1 MNFRQVHLDFHTGPH
16 IPGVGS
22 KFDKKQFQAALKAGH
37 VNSITLFSKCHHG
50 FSYHPSEHN
59 DTHPSLTFDLL
70 AAQIEAA
77 HEIGVKTP
85 VYISGG
91 LDENYARKNPEH
103 RLRFFQANADEWM
116 IYDDFTEA
124 KYHNLCMNTPYL
136 DVLAEEVKEVCRNY
150 DADGIF
156 IDIVGV
162 RPCTCSYCIKE
173 MFARGMNPAKYE
185 DALKLGEETYAKYCK
200 TMREAIDSVKPGLP
214 LFHNG
219 GHIRQGRRDLAFC
232 NSHLELESL
241 PTGGWGY
248 DHFPYSAKYVEN
260 LGMQYLGM
268 TGKFHYT
275 WGEFGGFKHPN
286 ALRYEVAL
294 NAAMGA
300 KTSIG
305 DQLHPSGEYDMSTY
319 ELIGAAFG
327 ELEEKEPWLD
337 GVSTVADIA
346 VLSSEALANR
356 VDNNNLGGG
365 VPLSDTGL
373 NRILLE
379 GKYAYSI
386 IDCDCDFSGYKV
398 IILPENAVLDNE
410 LKEKFAAYIAGGGK
424 ILATGNAA
432 IEDGRFLFDLGAEFV
447 KSGEYN
453 PSYVRPS
460 FDKNGSDYILYC
472 PYNVVKAT
480 GKELAKAVK
489 PYFNRTPE
497 HFCSHR
503 HSPSSGE
510 SEGAGAT
517 AGKNG
522 GYISWEIFSEYAT
535 NGDLCAKKL
544 VMMVLDEILGDNK
557 TIVTNLGAQG
567 VTNLMYQKE
576 ENRYV
581 AHLVYGVPTK
591 RGNGVEIIEDLYPV
605 YDIDYAV
612 KLPRKVNRVYL
623 APQGTEI
630 SHTVENGYVKTKIDK
645 VNCHQMVVF
654 EMEK

>member
-22 KFDKKQFQAALKAGH
+22 KFDKKQFQQALKAGH

-50 FSYHPSEHN
+50 FSYHPSEYN
-59 DTHPSLTFDLL
+59 DMHPSLDFDLL

-91 LDENYARKNPEH
+91 LDENYVRKHPEH
-103 RLRFFQANADEWM
+103 RLEYFAEYTDEWTRR
-116 IYDDFTEA
+116 DNFNEA
-124 KYHNLCMNTPYL
+124 KYHQLCMNSPYL
-136 DVLAEEVKEVCRNY
+136 DVLAEQIKEVCRKY

-173 MFARGMNPAKYE
+173 MFARGMNPANY
-185 DALKLGEETYAKYCK
+185 DDVLKLGEETYAKYLK
-200 TMREAIDSVKPGLP
+200 TTREAIDSVKPGLP

-219 GHIRQGRRDLAFC
+219 GHIRQGRRDLAFA

-248 DHFPYSAKYVEN
+248 DHFPFSAKYVEN

-268 TGKFHYT
+268 TGKFHFT

-305 DQLHPSGEYDMSTY
+305 DQLHPFGAMDMSTY
-319 ELIGAAFG
+319 ELIGEAFA

-337 GVSTVADIA
+337 GVTTVADIA
-346 VLSSEALANR
+346 LLSKEAVSNR
-356 VDNNNLGGG
+356 RADGKLHGG
-365 VPLSDTGL
+365 VCIEDTGA
-373 NRILLE
+373 NRILFE

-386 IDCDCDFSGYKV
+386 IDCDCDFNKYKV
-398 IILPENAVLDNE
+398 IILADNLVLDEE
-410 LKEKFAAYIAGGGK
+410 LTKMLKDYTANGGK
-424 ILATGNAA
+424 ILASGSSA
-432 IEDGRFLFDLGAEFV
+432 IENGEFIFDLGAEYV
-447 KSGEYN
+447 REGEYN
-453 PSYVRPS
+453 PSYVRPN

-480 GKELAKAVK
+480 SKELAKSVK
-489 PYFNRTPE
+489 PFFNRTPE
-497 HFCSHR
+497 HFCSHK

-510 SEGAGAT
+510 SEGAGVTVGSEGA
-517 AGKNG
+517 
-522 GYISWEIFSEYAT
+522 YISWEIFTEYAQ
-535 NGDLCAKKL
+535 NGDLCAKKV
-544 VMMVLDEILGDNK
+544 VMCALDELLGDNK
-557 TIVTNLGAQG
+557 TIVTTLGAQG
-567 VTNLMYQKE
+567 VVNLMKQKE

-581 AHLVYGVPTK
+581 AHLVYGIPTK
-591 RGNGVEIIEDLYPV
+591 RGSGVEIIEDLYPV
-605 YDIDYAV
+605 YDIDFAV
-612 KLPRKVNRVYL
+612 KIPETVKKVYL
-623 APQGTEI
+623 APQGEEI
-630 SHTVENGYVKTKIDK
+630 PYTVENGYIKTKINKID
-645 VNCHQMVVF
+645 CHQMIVYDI
-654 EMEK
+654 